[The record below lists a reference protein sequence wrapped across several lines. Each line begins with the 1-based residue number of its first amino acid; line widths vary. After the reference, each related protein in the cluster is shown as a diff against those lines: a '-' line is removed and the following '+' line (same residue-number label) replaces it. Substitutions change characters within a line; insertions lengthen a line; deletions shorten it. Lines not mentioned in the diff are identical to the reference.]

1 MSRRRIDPNES
12 IVAVCFDYLNGFL
25 RVDEQEHV
33 DYSASYLR
41 YRGYLIDVVIP
52 WSAIDEMLL
61 WVYISN
67 KRIRYRKI
75 FIILKLIGANLELV
89 TEFELWKQLKP

>member
-1 MSRRRIDPNES
+1 MSRKRIDPNES

-52 WSAIDEMLL
+52 
-61 WVYISN
+61 
-67 KRIRYRKI
+67 
-75 FIILKLIGANLELV
+75 
-89 TEFELWKQLKP
+89 